1 MPRSTIL
8 KARFLKASLATSSIL
23 LAIPQVYASDVNQ
36 GESIALDS
44 ISRALI
50 LSNDSKDAEFSE
62 KGIAKEAQKT
72 IGIQAVTSDNV
83 DVYTIPLGY
92 GLPISLLGGEEYIN
106 FSADIP
112 YINIEST
119 AGDESGMGDIKFGAE
134 YFIEKN
140 RAIFKA
146 AFDLKLPTGEEDDG
160 LGTGSMDMG
169 FSISARKRDGRLGYT
184 GTAGYTLTGEGE
196 PNNFKRD
203 YGDVITLVGG
213 FEYSLKPAFW
223 AGANLAYVRTGETE
237 FDVGG
242 NAPGLQTLDLVPNAS
257 FRIDSEKT
265 LTAEMIIPVQ
275 DSYVGTSTGLPDPDR
290 EMSFSFG
297 FTSEF

>member
-1 MPRSTIL
+1 MPKFPI
-8 KARFLKASLATSSIL
+8 FKASL
-23 LAIPQVYASDVNQ
+23 LASVFVLTLPQVYASDVSQ
-36 GESIALDS
+36 GQSIALDS
-44 ISRALI
+44 ISRSLI

-62 KGIAKEAQKT
+62 KGIAKEAKKS

-83 DVYTIPLGY
+83 DVYAIPLGY

-112 YINIEST
+112 YVNIEAT
-119 AGDESGMGDIKFGAE
+119 AGDESGIGDVKLGAE

-169 FSISARKRDGRLGYT
+169 FSVSARKRNERIGFT

-196 PNNFKRD
+196 PNSFKRD

-213 FEYSLKPAFW
+213 MEYSLKSAFW
-223 AGANLAYVRTGETE
+223 AGVNIAFVRTGETE

-275 DSYVGTSTGLPDPDR
+275 DSYVGTSTGFPDPDR
-290 EMSFSFG
+290 ELSFSFG